1 MSVDHFWRRLPGR
14 AVDGCSPQ
22 ELGELVPRHRDVRY
36 DRLAAAGLA
45 LGVRRTALLMELALT
60 ENGLHPDP
68 AARLPVY
75 GGPPG
80 PPGPPGPDGP
90 DGAAAGVPL
99 VLRPEQ
105 VAAAAAFLRGSALGE
120 LVRQQAAVLARTVA
134 TQGFPTPWSEAWAAR
149 IVADLRDLRDFFA
162 DAAAAGDAVLVGD
175 AERAVQGNSG
185 GARS

>member
-1 MSVDHFWRRLPGR
+1 MSVDHFWRRLPGQT
-14 AVDGCSPQ
+14 VDACSPQ

-75 GGPPG
+75 GGPPR
-80 PPGPPGPDGP
+80 PDGTAAQ
-90 DGAAAGVPL
+90 GAPL

-105 VAAAAAFLRGSALGE
+105 VAAASAFLRGSALGE

-134 TQGFPTPWSEAWAAR
+134 TQGFPTPWSEVWAAR

-175 AERAVQGNSG
+175 AERTDRTTNG
-185 GARS
+185 GLS